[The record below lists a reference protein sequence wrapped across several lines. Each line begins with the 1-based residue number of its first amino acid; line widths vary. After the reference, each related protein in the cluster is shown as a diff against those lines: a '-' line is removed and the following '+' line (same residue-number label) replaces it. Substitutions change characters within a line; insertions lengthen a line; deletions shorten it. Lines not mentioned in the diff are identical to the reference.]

1 MSDRLVH
8 IYTEASPNPNSL
20 KFVTNFDLLDGI
32 SLDFPSIKE
41 SKNCPIAT
49 GIFEQFDYIE
59 RVFISGNFI
68 TLTKSDKTDW
78 FEIMPSVKEFIK
90 NYLKEEKQLF
100 TDDIKKEVVGADLRE
115 QRDNTADDLET
126 INQIKVVLEEYVKPA
141 VESDGGAIAFQSF
154 ENGKVTVLLQGS
166 CSGCPSAT
174 VTLKNGVENLLKR
187 MVPEVNEVVAEGVD
201 LEG

>member
-1 MSDRLVH
+1 MSDRLVN

-32 SLDFPSIKE
+32 SLDFPSLEE
-41 SKNCPIAT
+41 SKNCPIAQE
-49 GIFEQFDYIE
+49 IFKSFDYIE

-68 TLTKSDKTDW
+68 TLTKSGKTDW
-78 FEIMPSVKEFIK
+78 FEVMPYVKEFIK
-90 NYLKEEKQLF
+90 NYLKEEKTLF
-100 TDDIKKEVVGADLRE
+100 TDDIKKEVVGADLKE

-154 ENGKVTVLLQGS
+154 NNGVVTVLLQGS

-174 VTLKNGVENLLKR
+174 ITLKSGVENLLKK
-187 MVPEVNEVVAEGVD
+187 MVPEVTEVVAEGVD
-201 LEG
+201 PQ

>member
-32 SLDFPSIKE
+32 SLDFPSIE
-41 SKNCPIAT
+41 ETKNCPIAKE
-49 GIFEQFDYIE
+49 IFENFDYID

-68 TLTKSDKTDW
+68 TLSKGDKTDW
-78 FEIMPSVKEFIK
+78 FEVMPAVKAFIK
-90 NYLKEEKQLF
+90 SYIKEEKELF
-100 TDDIKKEVVGADLRE
+100 TADIKKEVVGADLRE

-174 VTLKNGVENLLKR
+174 VTLKSGVENLLKR
-187 MVPEVNEVVAEGVD
+187 MVPEVKEVVAEGVGD
-201 LEG
+201 V